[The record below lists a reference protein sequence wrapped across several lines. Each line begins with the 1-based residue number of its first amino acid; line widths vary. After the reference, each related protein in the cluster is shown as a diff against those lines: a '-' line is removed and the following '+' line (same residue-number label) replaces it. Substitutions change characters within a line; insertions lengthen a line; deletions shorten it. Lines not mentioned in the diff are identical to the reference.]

1 MRTAKENANF
11 NGTTRHRAASNESE
25 TSEVHRNR
33 DVEDRRESNRPVR
46 PGSGGPQGGRL
57 PRGGTR

>member
-1 MRTAKENANF
+1 MRAAKAKTTATE
-11 NGTTRHRAASNESE
+11 TDRRTSASNESE
-25 TSEVHRNR
+25 SGEVQRNR